1 MAPEVDLEQ
10 RYDAHAQ
17 ALYGFLMSLTR
28 NESDTRD
35 LLQELFI
42 KLARQPSLLA
52 QVRDPRGFLLRMAHN
67 LAIDLMRRQT
77 TRERNHTA
85 LAAGIP
91 EPFARAEDP
100 DTGAFGQALADALTE
115 LPPDQRAVVHLKL
128 WEGATFEAIA
138 EILQISPNTA
148 ASRYRYGIDKLQER
162 LRPLYEELKS

>member
-10 RYDAHAQ
+10 LYDAQAQ
-17 ALYGFLMSLTR
+17 ALYGFLMGLTR

-52 QVRDPRGFLLRMAHN
+52 QVRDPHGFLLRMAHN

-85 LAAGIP
+85 LAAEIP
-91 EPFARAEDP
+91 ELFSRATDP
-100 DTGAFGQALADALTE
+100 DTGAFAGALADALAE

-138 EILQISPNTA
+138 EILQIPPNTA

-162 LRPLYEELKS
+162 LRPLYEELKP